1 MRAPRWRRQ
10 TNLVTFVPSVGILG
24 ALPGAPLRGPPMGVL
39 APSLDPRQ
47 PTGLLLGEGFE
58 QVNEDLVVESP
69 YTGEPVAR
77 VAVGTADHVAL
88 AVEAARAHLPPP
100 PAAARAA
107 ILERAAGIVRG
118 RAELFAQTIA
128 TEAWASSG

>member
-1 MRAPRWRRQ
+1 
-10 TNLVTFVPSVGILG
+10 
-24 ALPGAPLRGPPMGVL
+24 MGVL

-88 AVEAARAHLPPP
+88 AVEAARA
-100 PAAARAA
+100 
-107 ILERAAGIVRG
+107 AGIVRG

-128 TEAWASSG
+128 TEAGKPLRQARAEVARCTDTLTFSAARRAWASSG